1 MFFSFAIDKGHVTYQ
16 CRFLQ
21 SEVYKQNQAAQRIV
35 ITEFGTCAVPDPCQT
50 IFQRYTYFISINEY
64 LTLHANCVVE
74 WHQYLMTRMYRI
86 MQ

>member
-1 MFFSFAIDKGHVTYQ
+1 MEFKHLFDSSALLHRFAIDKGHVTYQ

-50 IFQRYTYFISINEY
+50 IFQR
-64 LTLHANCVVE
+64 
-74 WHQYLMTRMYRI
+74 
-86 MQ
+86 